1 MYELPLFPL
10 RTVLFPA
17 APLRLHIFEDRYK
30 RMINTCL
37 EKRQPFGVVL
47 IRRGVEALGPLAEPF
62 PIGCS
67 ARIIQVQ
74 KLEGGRMNILANGE
88 ERFRIVSLDKAS
100 LPYLVGSVEPIPLN
114 IEDPAVLLK
123 EGSYLRRLVDRY
135 LRMISE
141 TGSTPFGKEDLPE
154 DPVPLA
160 YYAAA
165 FVQIPAIQKQ
175 QLLSIHDGLELLTQV
190 HKLYRREIALLKVM
204 LSNGNKEKG
213 SFSLN

>member
-1 MYELPLFPL
+1 
-10 RTVLFPA
+10 
-17 APLRLHIFEDRYK
+17 
-30 RMINTCL
+30 
-37 EKRQPFGVVL
+37 
-47 IRRGVEALGPLAEPF
+47 
-62 PIGCS
+62 
-67 ARIIQVQ
+67 
-74 KLEGGRMNILANGE
+74 MNILANGE

-114 IEDPAVLLK
+114 VEDPAALLK

-165 FVQIPAIQKQ
+165 FMQIPAIQKQ
-175 QLLSIHDGLELLTQV
+175 QLLSIHDGLELLTEV

>member
-67 ARIIQVQ
+67 ARIIQAQ

-100 LPYLVGSVEPIPLN
+100 LPYLVGSVETIPLN
-114 IEDPAVLLK
+114 VEDPAELLK
-123 EGSYLRRLVDRY
+123 EGIYLRRQVDRY
-135 LRMISE
+135 LGMISE

-165 FVQIPAIQKQ
+165 FMQIPAIQKQ
-175 QLLSIHDGLELLTQV
+175 QLLSIHDGLELLTEV

>member
-10 RTVLFPA
+10 RTVLFPG

-37 EKRQPFGVVL
+37 ENSQPFGVVL

-100 LPYLVGSVEPIPLN
+100 LPYLVGSVEAIPLN
-114 IEDPAVLLK
+114 VEDPAALLK
-123 EGSYLRRLVDRY
+123 EGRFLRRLVDWY

-141 TGSTPFGKEDLPE
+141 TGSVPFGKEDLPK

-165 FVQIPAIQKQ
+165 FVQIPAVQKQ
-175 QLLSIHDGLELLTQV
+175 QLLSIHDGLELLTEV
-190 HKLYRREIALLKVM
+190 RKLYRREIALLKVM

>member
-1 MYELPLFPL
+1 MIELPLFPL
-10 RTVLFPA
+10 RTVLFPG

-37 EKRQPFGVVL
+37 ENNQPFGVVL

-62 PIGCS
+62 PIGCT
-67 ARIIQVQ
+67 AKINQVQ
-74 KLEGGRMNILANGE
+74 KLEGGRMNILAIGQ

-100 LPYLVGSVEPIPLN
+100 LPYLMGSVETIPLN
-114 IEDPAVLLK
+114 VEDLATLQE
-123 EGSYLRRLVDRY
+123 EGGFLRRLVDRY
-135 LRMISE
+135 LQLTSE
-141 TGSTPFGKEDLPE
+141 TGSAPFGKEELPE
-154 DPVPLA
+154 GPVPLA

-165 FVQIPAIQKQ
+165 FLQIPPVQKQ
-175 QLLSIHDGLELLTQV
+175 QLLSIHDGLELLDEV

-204 LSNGNKEKG
+204 LSSGTKEKG

>member
-67 ARIIQVQ
+67 ARIIQAQ

-114 IEDPAVLLK
+114 VEDPAALLK

-165 FVQIPAIQKQ
+165 FMQIPAIQKQ
-175 QLLSIHDGLELLTQV
+175 QLLSIHDGLELLTEV

>member
-100 LPYLVGSVEPIPLN
+100 LPYLVGSVETIPLN
-114 IEDPAVLLK
+114 VEDPAALLK

-175 QLLSIHDGLELLTQV
+175 QLLSIHDGLELLSEV

>member
-1 MYELPLFPL
+1 MYDLPLFPL
-10 RTVLFPA
+10 RTVLFPG

-37 EKRQPFGVVL
+37 ENNQPFGVVL
-47 IRRGVEALGPLAEPF
+47 IRHGVEALGPLAEPY

-74 KLEGGRMNILANGE
+74 KLEGGRMNILAIGQ

-100 LPYLVGSVEPIPLN
+100 LPYLVGSVETIPLQTK
-114 IEDPAVLLK
+114 DQDAVLRGG
-123 EGSYLRRLVDRY
+123 EALRKLVDRY
-135 LRMISE
+135 LQMISQ
-141 TGSTPFGKEDLPE
+141 TGSAPFGQEELPD
-154 DPVPLA
+154 DPAPLA

-165 FVQIPAIQKQ
+165 FLQIPATQKQ
-175 QLLSIHDGLELLTQV
+175 GLLSIHNELELLIEV

-204 LSNGNKEKG
+204 LSNGTKEQG

>member
-67 ARIIQVQ
+67 ARIIQAQ

-100 LPYLVGSVEPIPLN
+100 LPYLVGSVETIPLN
-114 IEDPAVLLK
+114 VEDPAELLK
-123 EGSYLRRLVDRY
+123 EGIYLRRQVDRY
-135 LRMISE
+135 LGMISE

-165 FVQIPAIQKQ
+165 FLQIPAIQKQ
-175 QLLSIHDGLELLTQV
+175 QLLSIHGALELLTEV